1 MSSKNLHLSSLSI
14 KGFKGIRELS
24 IPQLSRVSLIT
35 GKNGV
40 GKSTILEAVRVYA
53 KRGHPSVLSE
63 VSSEKDEI
71 ATSTRNNDNEF
82 PAPDFRTLFHG
93 RNRVQSE
100 KISIGPTGER
110 SQLKLN
116 AVMFTSD
123 EASNWLDID
132 VNEIEEDG
140 LKAIEV
146 FFENDVQY
154 VLPWKQRTSSR
165 LLSYRKLP
173 QNFVGKEPGRD
184 VSKKRPNS
192 IHCLNLGPDLLSSD
206 YVARFW
212 DEIALTNNEERTV
225 QAFREILDIDVERI
239 AVVGNG
245 IRGRTGDS
253 NRRILVKVGGHSHP
267 VPLVSLGDGAVRLFN
282 VAVALANSKD
292 GFLVFDEVENG
303 IHHSIQINFW
313 KLILRTAQEL
323 NVQVLATTHSWD
335 CVRGFAQAL
344 IESEIFDG
352 NLVRIEKE
360 VEETFAVPYTKN
372 EIETAAKHGIEVR

>member
-1 MSSKNLHLSSLSI
+1 MNNLHLTSLSI
-14 KGFKGIRELS
+14 KGFRGIRELS

-40 GKSTILEAVRVYA
+40 GKTTILEAVRIYA
-53 KRGHPSVLSE
+53 RRGHPNILSDVLG
-63 VSSEKDEI
+63 KRDEI
-71 ATSTRNNDNEF
+71 ATSTSNDGNKF
-82 PAPDFRTLFHG
+82 PMTDFRTLFHV

-100 KISIGPTGER
+100 KISIGPTGNR
-110 SQLKLN
+110 NKLKLN
-116 AVMFTSD
+116 ATIITSE

-132 VNEIEEDG
+132 VNEIEDDD
-140 LKAIEV
+140 LKAIKV
-146 FFENDVQY
+146 LFENGVQY
-154 VLPWKQRTSSR
+154 VLPWEQRTSSR
-165 LLSYRKLP
+165 LLSFRKVP
-173 QNFVGKEPGRD
+173 QGFVATGPARD

-192 IHCLNLGPDLLSSD
+192 IHCLNLGPGLLSSD

-212 DEIALTNNEERTV
+212 DEIALTKDEERTV
-225 QAFREILDIDVERI
+225 QAFRDILDVDVERI

-245 IRGRTGDS
+245 FRGRTADS

-292 GFLVFDEVENG
+292 GFLVFDEAENG
-303 IHHSIQINFW
+303 IHHSIQNNFW

-344 IESEIFDG
+344 IESEKFDG
-352 NLVRIEKE
+352 TLVRVEKKA
-360 VEETFAVPYTKN
+360 EETFAVPYTKG
-372 EIETAAKHGIEVR
+372 EIQAAAEHGIEVR